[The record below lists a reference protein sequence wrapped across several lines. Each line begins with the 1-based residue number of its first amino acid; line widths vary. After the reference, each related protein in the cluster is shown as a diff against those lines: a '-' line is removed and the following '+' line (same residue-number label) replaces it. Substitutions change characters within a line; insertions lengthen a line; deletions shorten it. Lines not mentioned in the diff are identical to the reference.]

1 MKILKII
8 IKYISLIKQ
17 GATLKDKLIIFFYFI
32 KTPIYMIK
40 QKFNI
45 NYNHKLIGEVTV
57 KSEDGIFF
65 CGDNIFPVWVG
76 SNFHE
81 QKLRKYFNISEGTFI
96 DIGAN
101 IGKFSIIMGKKLDDK
116 GKVLAIEPHPKNFKI
131 LQKNIELNNLKNVTT
146 LNLACSNKK
155 GNLQLFLDE
164 DGTGGH
170 STIKSK
176 KTKAGNNKIWVKAET
191 LDSIIKKEKIKKVN
205 LIKIDV
211 EGAEANVLRGAI
223 KTLNK
228 SRPKIIFEA
237 WDEQYLKKVKKILN
251 KFNYKIKKLP
261 EENYL
266 AYFLP
271 LNTNPPK

>member
-8 IKYISLIKQ
+8 IKYFFLIKQ

-32 KTPIYMIK
+32 KTPIHMVK

-45 NYNHKLIGEVTV
+45 NYNHKLIGGVTV
-57 KSEDGIFF
+57 KSKDGIFF
-65 CGDNIFPVWVG
+65 CGDNIFSVWAG

-81 QKLRKYFNISEGTFI
+81 QELRKYFNISEGTFI

-101 IGKFSIIMGKKLDDK
+101 IGKFSIIMGKKIDDK
-116 GKVLAIEPHPKNFKI
+116 GKVLAIEPHPENFKI
-131 LQKNIELNNLKNVTT
+131 LQRNIELNNLKNVTT

-176 KTKAGNNKIWVKAET
+176 KTRAGNNKIWVKAET
-191 LDSIIKKEKIKKVN
+191 LDTIIKKEKIKKVN

-211 EGAEANVLRGAI
+211 EGAEAEVLKGAI
-223 KTLNK
+223 KILKK
-228 SRPKIIFEA
+228 SHPKIIFEA
-237 WDEQYLKKVKKILN
+237 WDEQYLKKVKEVLKP
-251 KFNYKIKKLP
+251 FNYKIKKIAP
-261 EENYL
+261 ENYL
-266 AYFLP
+266 AY
-271 LNTNPPK
+271 

>member
-1 MKILKII
+1 MKVLKII

-32 KTPIYMIK
+32 KTPIHMIK

-45 NYNHKLIGEVTV
+45 NYSHKLIEEVTV
-57 KSEDGIFF
+57 KSKDGVFF
-65 CGDNIFPVWVG
+65 CGDNIFSVWAG

-81 QKLRKYFNISEGTFI
+81 QELRKYFNISEGIFI

-101 IGKFSIIMGKKLDDK
+101 IGKFSIIMGKKIDNK
-116 GKVLAIEPHPKNFKI
+116 GKVLAIEPHPDNFKI
-131 LQKNIELNNLKNVTT
+131 LQRNIELNNLKNVTA

-176 KTKAGNNKIWVKAET
+176 KTKTGNNKIWVRAET
-191 LDSIIKKEKIKKVN
+191 LDSIIKKEKIKKVD

-228 SRPKIIFEA
+228 SHPKIIFEA
-237 WDEQYLKKVKKILN
+237 WDEQYLKKVKRILD
-251 KFNYKIKKLP
+251 KFNYKIKKIA

-266 AYFLP
+266 AY
-271 LNTNPPK
+271 